1 MMDLTIYF
9 LGRLF
14 LYTSLLHI
22 LLEVI
27 AGTKF
32 RYFQV
37 CATYF
42 GKPWKVFSPPA
53 PFHQQ
58 KGCLF
63 VKYSK
68 TWLMHHYR
76 VLYK

>member
-1 MMDLTIYF
+1 MYF

-14 LYTSLLHI
+14 LYASLLHI

-37 CATYF
+37 FATYF
-42 GKPWKVFSPPA
+42 GKPWKVFPPV
-53 PFHQQ
+53 PFH
-58 KGCLF
+58 
-63 VKYSK
+63 
-68 TWLMHHYR
+68 
-76 VLYK
+76 

>member
-1 MMDLTIYF
+1 MDFTIYF

-14 LYTSLLHI
+14 LYPPLLHI

-42 GKPWKVFSPPA
+42 GKPQKVFPPPA
-53 PFHQQ
+53 PLH
-58 KGCLF
+58 
-63 VKYSK
+63 
-68 TWLMHHYR
+68 
-76 VLYK
+76 